1 MSSGFPP
8 RLVPLKIVAACVT
21 LGLHVAV
28 LAMVLSAPVAEVSQ
42 GRPEALDVQFVEL
55 GPAIEP
61 EAMAVADPRPPEEA
75 TPEPTPL
82 VQPQP
87 EPEPA
92 VEPEPEPEPV
102 VETPEPESITEPPP
116 PEPKPQPKPKSE
128 PKPRPKPQPR
138 PRPEPEPKS
147 QPRPAPTAPQASA
160 VRDATAD
167 AARQASGA
175 RGEPVP
181 VDPDRPRAIGQV
193 DYLGKRP
200 SPVYPRVSQRR
211 GEQGRVVLRVLI
223 SPLGQVA
230 NVSVLASSGHARLDE
245 AAVEAM
251 RHARFRPYTENGIA
265 YKALVDIPFDFVL

>member
-1 MSSGFPP
+1 MSSGFSP
-8 RLVPLKIVAACVT
+8 RLVPLKIVAACAT
-21 LGLHVAV
+21 LGLHAAV

-55 GPAIEP
+55 GPATEP
-61 EAMAVADPRPPEEA
+61 QTMAGAEPRPPVE
-75 TPEPTPL
+75 TPPEPEP
-82 VQPQP
+82 VVEPQP

-102 VETPEPESITEPPP
+102 VEKPEPESITEPPP
-116 PEPKPQPKPKSE
+116 PEPKPRPKPKPKPKPE
-128 PKPRPKPQPR
+128 PK
-138 PRPEPEPKS
+138 PRPEPEPK
-147 QPRPAPTAPQASA
+147 PRPRPTTSAPQASA
-160 VRDATAD
+160 ARAVTAGG
-167 AARQASGA
+167 ARQASEA

-223 SPLGQVA
+223 SPLGRVA
-230 NVSVLASSGHARLDE
+230 DVTVRTSSGHVRLDE

>member
-1 MSSGFPP
+1 MSSGFSP

-21 LGLHVAV
+21 LGLHAAV

-55 GPAIEP
+55 GPASEP
-61 EAMAVADPRPPEEA
+61 GPVAVAEPRPPAE
-75 TPEPTPL
+75 TP
-82 VQPQP
+82 P

-92 VEPEPEPEPV
+92 VQPEPEPGPAVAPEPETEPEPV

-116 PEPKPQPKPKSE
+116 PEPR
-128 PKPRPKPQPR
+128 PRPKPKPKPKPEPR
-138 PRPEPEPKS
+138 SRPEPEPK
-147 QPRPAPTAPQASA
+147 PRLRPAPAAPQASA
-160 VRDATAD
+160 ARDATAGG
-167 AARQASGA
+167 ARQASGA

-193 DYLGKRP
+193 DYLGQRP

-230 NVSVLASSGHARLDE
+230 DVSVRTSSGHARLDE